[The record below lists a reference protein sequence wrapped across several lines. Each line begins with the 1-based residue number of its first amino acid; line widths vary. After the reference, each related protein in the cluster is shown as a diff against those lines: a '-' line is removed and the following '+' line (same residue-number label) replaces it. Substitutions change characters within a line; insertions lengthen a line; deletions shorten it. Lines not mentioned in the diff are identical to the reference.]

1 MCATTANIVKIF
13 HTPMPMSMLHKH
25 NIIFIDK
32 IPASLGILVICPVN
46 ADLLMNTFF
55 AFQHLSIPP
64 IFSLILFPYPSSPVS
79 IPTISAVQQAM

>member
-1 MCATTANIVKIF
+1 MCATTANIVKTF
-13 HTPMPMSMLHKH
+13 HTPMPMPVLHKH

-32 IPASLGILVICPVN
+32 IPANLSVPIICSVN
-46 ADLLMNTFF
+46 ADFLMNAFF
-55 AFQHLSIPP
+55 TFQHLSIPP